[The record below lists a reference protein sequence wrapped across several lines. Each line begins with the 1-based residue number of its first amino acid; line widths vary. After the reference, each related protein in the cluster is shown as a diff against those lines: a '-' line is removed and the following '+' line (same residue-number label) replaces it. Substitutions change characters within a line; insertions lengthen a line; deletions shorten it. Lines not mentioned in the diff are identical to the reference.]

1 MTDFILQI
9 DRGIL
14 LIINGMHT
22 PWLDESMWVVSSKW
36 INLPIALFL
45 FLFLKKSN
53 TWRKTGLLL
62 LMVIFVVAISD
73 TISTHLFKDVFQ
85 RLRPSHE
92 PLLQDKLFFHIM
104 PDFKPYLGGKYGFVS
119 SHAANIFAA
128 LAVVWPYLKTDKRV
142 AWVFVIWGVIVSLS
156 RVYLGVHYPTDI
168 ICGGLLGLLIGF
180 SLRRYLLSKLLHRW
194 AS

>member
-14 LIINGMHT
+14 LLINGMHT
-22 PWLDESMWVVSSKW
+22 PWLDEVMWLISSKW
-36 INLPIALFL
+36 VNFPVAIFL
-45 FLFLKKSN
+45 IYYLQKTNS
-53 TWRKTGLLL
+53 WRKTGLLF

-92 PLLQDKLFFHIM
+92 PLLQAKLFFHIM

-119 SHAANIFAA
+119 SHAANIFAV
-128 LAVVWPYLKTDKRV
+128 LAFLWPNFKLDKSV
-142 AWVFVIWGVIVSLS
+142 ASAFVIWGVLVCLS

-168 ICGGLLGLLIGF
+168 ICGGLLGLLIGS
-180 SLRRYLLSKLLHRW
+180 SLRRYLFSKLLDRW

>member
-14 LIINGMHT
+14 LLINGMHT

-36 INLPIALFL
+36 INLPVAFLLF
-45 FLFLKKSN
+45 FYLKKTNS
-53 TWRKTGLLL
+53 WRKTGLLF

-128 LAVVWPYLKTDKRV
+128 LTLVWPYLKTDKRI
-142 AWVFVIWGVIVSLS
+142 AWVFVSWGVIVSLS

-180 SLRRYLLSKLLHRW
+180 SLRQYLLSKLLDRW

>member
-1 MTDFILQI
+1 
-9 DRGIL
+9 
-14 LIINGMHT
+14 MHT

-36 INLPIALFL
+36 INLPVALLL
-45 FLFLKKSN
+45 FFYLKKTYS
-53 TWRKTGLLL
+53 WRKTGLLF

-92 PLLQDKLFFHIM
+92 TLLQDKLFFHIM

-142 AWVFVIWGVIVSLS
+142 AWVFIIWGVIVSLS

-180 SLRRYLLSKLLHRW
+180 SLRQYLLSKLLDRW

>member
-14 LIINGMHT
+14 LLINGMHT
-22 PWLDESMWVVSSKW
+22 PWLDEVMWLISSKW
-36 INLPIALFL
+36 VNFPVAIFL
-45 FLFLKKSN
+45 IYYLQKTNS
-53 TWRKTGLLL
+53 WRRTGLLF

-92 PLLQDKLFFHIM
+92 PLLQAKLFFHIM

-128 LAVVWPYLKTDKRV
+128 LAFLWPNFKLDKSV
-142 AWVFVIWGVIVSLS
+142 ASAFIIWGVLVCLS

-180 SLRRYLLSKLLHRW
+180 SLRRYLFSKLLDRW